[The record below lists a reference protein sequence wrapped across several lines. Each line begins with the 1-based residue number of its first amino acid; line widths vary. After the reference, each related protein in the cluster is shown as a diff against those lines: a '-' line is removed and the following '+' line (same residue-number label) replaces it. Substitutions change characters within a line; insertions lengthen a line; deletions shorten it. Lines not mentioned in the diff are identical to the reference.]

1 MAGNLISFWDCHV
14 QRLWITLVVRFRFFF
29 GAWCC
34 SVWVVIS
41 GVKCR
46 LWLFIE
52 LSVYLQIQKAN
63 NNLEKSIGR
72 HSIPNPK
79 RFRRDEIQ
87 LTKQILVIIGV
98 FIICNISSVATA
110 IKAGTFGSKA
120 HLFVSIG
127 DLFIT
132 LNCSIN
138 VIIYGIFCPKFR
150 GTFKKMFCACF
161 KRKSEGTFNSL
172 WTPMNNL
179 QARVPWYELNER
191 SQPTN
196 FLRVSTYR
204 R

>member
-1 MAGNLISFWDCHV
+1 MS
-14 QRLWITLVVRFRFFF
+14 
-29 GAWCC
+29 
-34 SVWVVIS
+34 
-41 GVKCR
+41 
-46 LWLFIE
+46 IE
-52 LSVYLQIQKAN
+52 LKIYLQIQKAN
-63 NNLEKSIGR
+63 NALEKAIGR
-72 HSIPNPK
+72 HCFPNPK

-110 IKAGTFGSKA
+110 VQVGTFGSKA

-127 DLFIT
+127 DAFIT

-138 VIIYGIFCPKFR
+138 AIIYGIFSPKFR
-150 GTFKKMFCACF
+150 ATLKSLFCACF
-161 KRKSEGTFNSL
+161 KRKSEEL
-172 WTPMNNL
+172 WTPMGSL
-179 QARVPWYELNER
+179 QARVPWYELQET